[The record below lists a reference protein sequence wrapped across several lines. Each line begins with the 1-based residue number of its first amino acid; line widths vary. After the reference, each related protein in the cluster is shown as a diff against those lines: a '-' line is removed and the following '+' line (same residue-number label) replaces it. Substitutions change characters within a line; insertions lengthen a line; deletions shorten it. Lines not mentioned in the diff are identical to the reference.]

1 MSSASDTLED
11 VKELLEAN
19 WQVRWDGRTGS
30 HYPPN
35 QRIVEFEKNLDD
47 ESYTRVRQLNVLAKD
62 YEEVEKLRE
71 DGDGDGDEESEES
84 EGSEGSA
91 DESGEDSDED

>member
-35 QRIVEFEKNLDD
+35 QRIVEFEKDLDD
-47 ESYTRVRQLNVLAKD
+47 ESYTRVRQLNLLAKD
-62 YEEVEKLRE
+62 YQEVEKLRE
-71 DGDGDGDEESEES
+71 NGDGGDGNTDEES
-84 EGSEGSA
+84 EGSA
-91 DESGEDSDED
+91 DDGGEDSESDEE